1 MIEAITMIGDKNEV
15 SAPVF
20 KNLGDLVEVAN
31 EVGLVLNNVATEHG
45 TKVLVNTGKIRWL
58 GYPVDV
64 GNFFGI
70 HSHRG
75 SQFLEFLC

>member
-1 MIEAITMIGDKNEV
+1 MVEATNKI
-15 SAPVF
+15 
-20 KNLGDLVEVAN
+20 
-31 EVGLVLNNVATEHG
+31 GLVLNYVATKHG

-58 GYPVDV
+58 GYPVYV

>member
-1 MIEAITMIGDKNEV
+1 M
-15 SAPVF
+15 
-20 KNLGDLVEVAN
+20 VEVAN

-64 GNFFGI
+64 GNLFGV

-75 SQFLEFLC
+75 S